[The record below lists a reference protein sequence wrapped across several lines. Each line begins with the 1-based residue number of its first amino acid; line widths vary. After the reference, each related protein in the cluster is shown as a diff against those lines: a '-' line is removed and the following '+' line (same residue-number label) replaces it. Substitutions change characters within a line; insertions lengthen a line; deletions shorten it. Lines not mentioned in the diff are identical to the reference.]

1 MLKIKCICKWSYTFA
16 PPALRLIYFYIFPP
30 QQIPRGNLCYIVK
43 EFLFEYGSIF
53 TVLSLKP
60 PLTLNCLGVVH
71 CKLVKW
77 LLLYPLYA
85 QLYVTDYTFSENA
98 FCSIQIRNNE
108 ENFVHIF
115 AYIRITCKCL
125 KVRQWKA
132 SIFQS

>member
-1 MLKIKCICKWSYTFA
+1 MQMKLYICTACFKTYILLYFPASTNSSRKFMLYCKRVF
-16 PPALRLIYFYIFPP
+16 I
-30 QQIPRGNLCYIVK
+30 LCLNMGV
-43 EFLFEYGSIF
+43 FF

>member
-1 MLKIKCICKWSYTFA
+1 MQMKLYICTACFKTYILLYFPASTNSSRKFMLYC
-16 PPALRLIYFYIFPP
+16 
-30 QQIPRGNLCYIVK
+30 K

-53 TVLSLKP
+53 AVLSLRP